1 MFNYK
6 TQAELSTM
14 TPQEVE
20 QYSVSKRTHEQENVK
35 NEASRIAT
43 EKFNELSKEL
53 EKMQTSE
60 NAFTP
65 DSAEFKAMQDTI
77 ANINK
82 SIDDL
87 GKNKSKG
94 ILGVN
99 KKVGARFQELHKAKE
114 AGTLDQQSS
123 QRGEAL
129 RIETKAFDSLNV
141 HTVNDVSSGD
151 YPANGTLSAVSGTYR
166 TVYSQ
171 ILGMFDV
178 PRVYS
183 KIMDVVSVSP
193 LISDTLIAFNR
204 TITSGFAITPECIE
218 KPVSKISI
226 AAQTVTADPVASLF
240 YTTLHM
246 RAFYP
251 ALVNDFVQTFRTLLS
266 EAIPNFVMEEIRDN
280 AIPYTPVADLEWAS
294 PSYFEAI
301 VAVDASLKKLGYS
314 PNMIALSPID
324 YALMITETGSDRHY
338 KLQNGSSIVLVDG
351 TVKIGSNNLTIV
363 EDPFL
368 ENGEFLLGD
377 AQEAVKV
384 GLGSDV
390 FYFETDGV
398 TDNQNS
404 APTAPATGLA
414 RNIRTHELAQFVA
427 VMLPDGAK
435 GALIRD
441 TFDNVITLITEA

>member
-1 MFNYK
+1 MFEYK
-6 TQAELSTM
+6 TDAELNVM
-14 TPQEVE
+14 TADQRDSYA
-20 QYSVSKRTHEQENVK
+20 QNKRAHELNVTK
-35 NEASRIAT
+35 EEAGKIVDQKLTSL
-43 EKFNELSKEL
+43 KSEL
-53 EKMQTSE
+53 EKIETAKQAFDENSE
-60 NAFTP
+60 
-65 DSAEFKAMQDTI
+65 EFKAMKSKLDEFS
-77 ANINK
+77 K
-82 SIDDL
+82 SIEDL
-87 GKNKSKG
+87 GKNKSNG

-114 AGTLDQQSS
+114 SGTLDQGENK
-123 QRGEAL
+123 RGEAL

-141 HTVNDVSSGD
+141 HSVNDVSSSD
-151 YPANGTLSAVSGTYR
+151 YPTNGTVSAVSQTYR

-204 TITSGFAITPECIE
+204 TITSGFAITPECTE

-251 ALVNDFVQTFRTLLS
+251 ALVNDFVQTFRQLLM
-266 EAIPNFVMEEIRDN
+266 EAIPNYVLNEVRAN
-280 AIPYTPVADLEWAS
+280 AVPFTPVADLEWSS

-301 VAVDASLKKLGYS
+301 VAVDASLKKLGYT
-314 PNMIALSPID
+314 PNMICLSPID

-377 AQEAVKV
+377 ASEAVKV
-384 GLGSDV
+384 GLGSEV

-398 TDNQNS
+398 TDNQNT
-404 APTAPATGLA
+404 APIAPATGLA

-441 TFDNVITLITEA
+441 NFDNVITLITES